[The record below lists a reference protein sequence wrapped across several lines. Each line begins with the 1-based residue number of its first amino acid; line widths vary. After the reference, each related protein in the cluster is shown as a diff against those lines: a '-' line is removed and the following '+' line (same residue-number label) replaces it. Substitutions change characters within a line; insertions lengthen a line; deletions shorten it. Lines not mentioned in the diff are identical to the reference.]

1 MPQIDL
7 RLGIPLA
14 LALVAIAAAVAI
26 AFAFYRT
33 TLPPVSTGKRSL
45 LTVLRACALAL
56 IVLLLCEPLV
66 QFLFR
71 SLFPPV
77 LTILVDDSR
86 SMSIVDRQGKRA
98 DIERNLLTSP
108 TLTSLRDRATVRLVP
123 FGSVT
128 RLNDEFP
135 VDSLSFDQDG
145 TDIAEA
151 LSTVQHEDPRLHT
164 NAVLLLSDGNV
175 TLGQNPLGVASSFP
189 VPIVTVAL
197 GDSSEQRD
205 VVLQRVAS
213 NSVVYSGTPT
223 PVQAVIHASGYES
236 ARLEVTL
243 ADGGTLVGR
252 ATLALEPGSRDYVVP
267 FMWTPTT
274 DGLHTLTAATSTLP
288 GELTA
293 QNNRRSVS
301 IRVRKSKLRLLII
314 AGGASHDVAFVRS
327 TASEDPNIVVSA
339 LVQSPRGSFYEGEL
353 TQALLDTTDC
363 IVLIGMPT
371 AATSASTLD
380 RIAAAISRRQ
390 IPMLWI
396 ASHDVVVQ
404 RSGPLTPLLPF
415 AALQPSSAEQEISF
429 DPAETGQQAPLLA
442 AGTDDEPS
450 PWQQLPPVYTTRT
463 QYVAG
468 PGSMVLARVKIQSVT
483 TPEPALVVRDR
494 LHQRAVAILAYG
506 IWRWR
511 LLAQRSATAADF
523 FPRFISNTVHWLTAP
538 DETAPVIVKP
548 VAPLYGQG
556 EPISF
561 QAQVYDV
568 QQKPVDDAQ
577 VRVIVE
583 QRNHAVEG
591 VLTSVGNGRYEGTLQ
606 GIGEEGVFAYRANAG
621 RKGIVLGADSGSV
634 RIGGTHMEFLT
645 TEANTPLLRAIAA
658 RTGGVYLNPGQFA
671 LLPDELAR
679 RGFFTPRTVTNTI
692 EIQARSWPYLAGLIV
707 LLLAIEWFIRKRS
720 GML

>member
-26 AFAFYRT
+26 AIAFYRT
-33 TLPPVSTGKRSL
+33 TIPPISAGKRIL

-66 QFLFR
+66 HFLFT
-71 SLFPPV
+71 STLPPV
-77 LTILVDDSR
+77 LTVLVDDSR

-108 TLTSLRDRATVRLVP
+108 TMASLRDRATVRLVP

-128 RLNDEFP
+128 RLNDDFP
-135 VDSLSFDQDG
+135 VDSLTFDQDG
-145 TDIAEA
+145 TDIAA
-151 LSTVQHEDPRLHT
+151 AFSTVQHEDQRLHS
-164 NAVLLLSDGNV
+164 NAILLLSDGIV
-175 TLGQNPLGVASSFP
+175 TLGQNPLGVIASLP

-205 VVLQRVAS
+205 VVLQRIAS
-213 NSVVYSGTPT
+213 NAVVYSGTPT
-223 PVQAVIHASGYES
+223 PVQAVVHASGYES
-236 ARLEVTL
+236 ARIEVSL
-243 ADGGTLVGR
+243 MDGATPVGR
-252 ATLALEPGSRDYVVP
+252 TTLTLEPGSRDYVVP

-274 DGLHTLTAATSTLP
+274 DGAHTLTAIASPQP

-327 TASEDPNIVVSA
+327 TASEDPNIVVSTF
-339 LVQSPRGSFYEGEL
+339 VQSPRGSFYEGDL
-353 TQALLDTTDC
+353 TQAILDTTDC

-380 RIAAAISRRQ
+380 RIAAAINRRQ
-390 IPMLWI
+390 IPILWI
-396 ASHDVVVQ
+396 ASRDVALQ
-404 RSGPLTPLLPF
+404 RNGPLAPLLPF
-415 AALQPSSAEQEISF
+415 SALQQSSAEQEISF
-429 DPAETGQQAPLLA
+429 DPTLAGQQAPQLA
-442 AGTDDEPS
+442 AGTDDDSS
-450 PWQQLPPVYTTRT
+450 PWQQLPPVYSTRT
-463 QYVAG
+463 QYIIG
-468 PGSMVLARVKIQSVT
+468 PGSMVLARAKIQSVT
-483 TPEPALVVRDR
+483 TPGPALIVRDR

-523 FPRFISNTVHWLTAP
+523 FPRFISNTIHWLTAP

-591 VLTSVGNGRYEGTLQ
+591 VLTSVGNGRYEGTLP
-606 GIGEEGVFAYRANAG
+606 GIGEEGVFAYRASAG
-621 RKGIVLGADSGSV
+621 KKGVILGADSGSV
-634 RIGGTHMEFLT
+634 RVGGTHVEFLT
-645 TEANTPLLRAIAA
+645 TETNTALLRAIAA

-671 LLPDELAR
+671 VLSDELVR
-679 RGFFTPRTVTNTI
+679 LGFFTPRTVTDTI

-707 LLLAIEWFIRKRS
+707 LLLAIEWLIRKRS